1 MVGFHNKPSLTP
13 RPSSRPACCAT
24 CRHARLRLRPPR
36 GLSGPRGVRVRP
48 MRGWVFSAS
57 AAGRRC
63 RKSPKAPR
71 PATPAA
77 LHRPLPISASSDSP
91 TAYWPDTGVRHGP
104 CTHNEHQTGPQG
116 TPRCHRVLGKAHWT
130 SQTPKGPLFR
140 PRCSPDG
147 RNLKIHT
154 FRSNRAPRTQFF
166 IKKHAPAA
174 PQPGPGWFVAL
185 RDAN

>member
-1 MVGFHNKPSLTP
+1 MP
-13 RPSSRPACCAT
+13 PA
-24 CRHARLRLRPPR
+24 
-36 GLSGPRGVRVRP
+36 GL
-48 MRGWVFSAS
+48 
-57 AAGRRC
+57 RC
-63 RKSPKAPR
+63 RECPKALR
-71 PATPAA
+71 SATPAA

-104 CTHNEHQTGPQG
+104 YTRNEYQTGPQG
-116 TPRCHRVLGKAHWT
+116 TPRCHRVLGNAHLT

-147 RNLKIHT
+147 RNLEIHT

-174 PQPGPGWFVAL
+174 PQPGPGCPRAL
-185 RDAN
+185 RDDNQAHIRPAGPRIRLEGNSKKFTRKR

>member
-24 CRHARLRLRPPR
+24 CRHARLRLR
-36 GLSGPRGVRVRP
+36 GLSGPRDVRVKP

-104 CTHNEHQTGPQG
+104 YAQHGQRTGPQG
-116 TPRCHRVLGKAHWT
+116 TPRCHRVLGKAHLT

-147 RNLKIHT
+147 RNMKIHT
-154 FRSNRAPRTQFF
+154 FRSNRAPRTHFSSRSTHQR
-166 IKKHAPAA
+166 P
-174 PQPGPGWFVAL
+174 PSPDPGGLWPSGML
-185 RDAN
+185 INPI